1 MFEVRF
7 SSILIFVL
15 CAYVFVQSDLHLVAQ
30 DTCMN
35 VHLFTDT
42 GNSAYVVRGDGP
54 SLLSITKC
62 LLLNTVQIF
71 YLSVH
76 DLKKTFTVKYIFK
89 SLSLMYLSGLL
100 RSTLM
105 NLSAFFI
112 KVSPQKMNN
121 SVLP

>member
-15 CAYVFVQSDLHLVAQ
+15 CAYVFVQSDSHLVAQ

-42 GNSAYVVRGDGP
+42 GNSAYVIRGDGP

-76 DLKKTFTVKYIFK
+76 DLKKLLQLNT
-89 SLSLMYLSGLL
+89 YL
-100 RSTLM
+100 
-105 NLSAFFI
+105 NHFH
-112 KVSPQKMNN
+112 
-121 SVLP
+121 